1 MRSGLRGAIPPG
13 AGISMARTIFARG
26 VLLILGLLIA
36 AVAVLAVVMLLE
48 QRGLL

>member
-1 MRSGLRGAIPPG
+1 
-13 AGISMARTIFARG
+13 MARTIFARG